1 MALIEEPEAV
11 TFTEPVVPV
20 IIDEPVVRFAEQE
33 PEPVAMLEPLPEPLP
48 ARMPE
53 PPPEPLAFEAAPEF
67 SEAADAFAA
76 EEEEIALDTSWD
88 EIVLEEEESD
98 HSVELTSEAID
109 IEKFVAEL
117 NGSVVSEFVE
127 ALEVLE
133 ATQPNAV
140 VEDEPTRPGVHSEAD
155 SELWMPLSL
164 TAAWP
169 QLEGGATKAV
179 PAAAPAEPASA
190 PDRGRRKKASA
201 QPLQDEWGL
210 FDPEQCGFAA
220 LLAKLDEIAR

>member
-1 MALIEEPEAV
+1 MLELL
-11 TFTEPVVPV
+11 
-20 IIDEPVVRFAEQE
+20 
-33 PEPVAMLEPLPEPLP
+33 PEPVPEL
-48 ARMPE
+48 MPD

-67 SEAADAFAA
+67 SEAVDAVSAD
-76 EEEEIALDTSWD
+76 EEEIALDASWD

-109 IEKFVAEL
+109 LEKFVAEL
-117 NGSVVSEFVE
+117 NASVVFEFVE

-133 ATQPNAV
+133 AMQPIAD
-140 VEDEPTRPGVHSEAD
+140 VEDEPARPGMHSSAD
-155 SELWMPLSL
+155 SDLWMPLSL

-169 QLEGGATKAV
+169 QLEGGAAKAV
-179 PAAAPAEPASA
+179 PVPLAAPAEPSPA

-201 QPLQDEWGL
+201 HTVQDEWGL